1 MDKQVSISVGIV
13 VASPRAANSKGERS
27 WEARAAMVGE
37 NGIPP
42 GDLLKRDRDADYYF
56 AGAADLNLSA
66 SDIEAYRA
74 NLTQD
79 EPLLYCLMARRSDT
93 NSPPLLHLVTADR
106 EEAERYVAAA
116 PDLVNEVAMPSALAD
131 LISIFIDGHAD
142 DDEDFPLAP
151 PKRDGAT
158 VH

>member
-37 NGIPP
+37 NGIPA

-66 SDIEAYRA
+66 NDIEAYRA

-79 EPLLYCLMARRSDT
+79 EPRLYCLMARRSDA
-93 NSPPLLHLVTADR
+93 NADR
-106 EEAERYVAAA
+106 KSTR
-116 PDLVNEVAMPSALAD
+116 LNS
-131 LISIFIDGHAD
+131 SH
-142 DDEDFPLAP
+142 
-151 PKRDGAT
+151 
-158 VH
+158 

>member
-66 SDIEAYRA
+66 NDIEAYRA
-74 NLTQD
+74 NLTQE
-79 EPLLYCLMARRSDT
+79 EPRLYCLMARRSDV
-93 NSPPLLHLVTADR
+93 NAPPLLHLVTADR

-116 PDLVNEVAMPSALAD
+116 PDMVNEVAMPSALAD
-131 LISIFIDGHAD
+131 LISIFIDGHAE
-142 DDEDFPLAP
+142 DDEDFSLAP

>member
-13 VASPRAANSKGERS
+13 VSSPRAANSNGERS
-27 WEARAAMVGE
+27 WEASAAMVGE

-42 GDLLKRDRDADYYF
+42 GDLLKRDGDSDYYF

-79 EPLLYCLMARRSDT
+79 EPRLYCLMARRSDA
-93 NSPPLLHLVTADR
+93 NAPPLLHLVTADP

-116 PDLVNEVAMPSALAD
+116 PDMVDEVAMPSALAD
-131 LISIFIDGHAD
+131 LISIFIDGHA
-142 DDEDFPLAP
+142 EEEPDFSLAA

-158 VH
+158 LH